1 MPPEMSVCGE
11 QSPGIKR
18 DERPGTAAGRM
29 DGCCDVAATAGAP
42 RAVAV
47 APRRVRAGARG
58 R

>member
-18 DERPGTAAGRM
+18 DEPAR